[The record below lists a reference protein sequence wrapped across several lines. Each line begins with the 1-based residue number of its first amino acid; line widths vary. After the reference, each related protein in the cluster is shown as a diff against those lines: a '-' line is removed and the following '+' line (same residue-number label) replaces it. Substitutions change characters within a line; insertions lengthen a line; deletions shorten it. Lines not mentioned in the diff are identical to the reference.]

1 MPNLIPA
8 ILASDEETFRERL
21 KLVEKNFPLI
31 QIDVMDG
38 KFVPNKT
45 WFDAEAWQE
54 LETPAEFELHLMVL
68 NPPYYIEGTQEIKKI
83 VRYLWHVEAKTN
95 HLALIGNCHDLHK
108 QAGLAISPKTPVDEL
123 APYADL
129 IDEILVMGAEPG
141 ASGQKLQP
149 ESIER
154 VREIH
159 KRWPNLP
166 IGFDINVNAQTI
178 PELKAAGVSR
188 FCSDSAIFNA
198 KNPLKAATG
207 LVNILGGK

>member
-8 ILASDEETFRERL
+8 ILANDEEAFRERL
-21 KLVEKNFPLI
+21 KLVEKDFPLI

-38 KFVPNKT
+38 KFVANKT
-45 WFDAEAWQE
+45 WFDAEALQE

-68 NPPYYIEGTQEIKKI
+68 NPPYYIEETQGIKKI

-95 HLALIGNCHDLHK
+95 HIALIGNCHDLHK
-108 QAGLAISPKTPVDEL
+108 QAGLAISPKTPVEEL

-141 ASGQKLQP
+141 TSGQKLQP
-149 ESIER
+149 QNIER

-166 IGFDINVNAQTI
+166 IGFDIDVNAQTI

-188 FCSDSAIFNA
+188 FCAASAIFEADNPSAAA
-198 KNPLKAATG
+198 KKLLALLT
-207 LVNILGGK
+207 